1 MDNNVIV
8 TRKMSRQA
16 DSQQLK
22 VALQELKLSR
32 ELCNQLTSEREEN
45 EKILLEAL
53 ENNTKLKSELSA
65 LHLQY
70 DCIIE
75 ERNKLQMIIDDFDQC
90 GAEYEN
96 TLKRNSILEREL
108 CDAHKQIAQ
117 MEEDRFSAAQET
129 HSLFNE
135 LLSVNS
141 VVKQVSVASN
151 DVAGSVIDLTHDN
164 TVVGINSVC
173 NKKTSKVYDYLDK
186 LKICTKELKNNRTKY
201 ENDNQ
206 HLESELARVEGSLRS
221 ITSLYD
227 KSQEMIWEYS
237 ANMDELLKLSQSN
250 QERFD
255 SLMTNYLCDCQYSAN
270 LKPDRAAFLLTAKIN
285 IGSNTTTMR
294 KKNNYKTVIFFDE
307 IGKNLGKLL
316 HTK

>member
-75 ERNKLQMIIDDFDQC
+75 ERDKLQMIIDGFDQC

-117 MEEDRFSAAQET
+117 MEEESHFSGAQET
-129 HSLFNE
+129 QSLFNE
-135 LLSVNS
+135 LQSANC
-141 VVKQVSVASN
+141 VASKSLN
-151 DVAGSVIDLTHDN
+151 
-164 TVVGINSVC
+164 NSNN
-173 NKKTSKVYDYLDK
+173 NKNKLDYLDK
-186 LKICTKELKNNRTKY
+186 LKICTEELKNYRLKY
-201 ENDNQ
+201 ENDIQ
-206 HLESELARVEGSLRS
+206 HLESELALVEGSLRS
-221 ITSLYD
+221 ITSLYV
-227 KSQEMIWEYS
+227 KSQETIREYS

-255 SLMTNYLCDCQYSAN
+255 SLMTNYLCDCQNFAN
-270 LKPDRAAFLLTAKIN
+270 LKPDRAALPLTAEIN
-285 IGSNTTTMR
+285 IRSNTRTMR
-294 KKNNYKTVIFFDE
+294 KKNNYKIVIFCDK

-316 HTK
+316 HSKIEHTASQTLVFMILF